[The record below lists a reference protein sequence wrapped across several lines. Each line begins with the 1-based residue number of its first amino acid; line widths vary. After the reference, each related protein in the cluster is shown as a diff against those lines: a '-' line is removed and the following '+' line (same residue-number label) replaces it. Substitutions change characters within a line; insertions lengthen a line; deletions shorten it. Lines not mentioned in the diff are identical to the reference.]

1 VTHVRLLLALG
12 ALTLGALGAGC
23 GGDGDDQAGGG
34 SSSSEPRVEA
44 LDFEF
49 DSAELTVGAGTT
61 VTWANA
67 GETIHTV
74 KGRGFFSRAIDPG
87 SSYEHRFDDPGTYRY
102 LCTLHPTTMRG
113 TISVGG
119 GAT

>member
-1 VTHVRLLLALG
+1 VLALG

-23 GGDGDDQAGGG
+23 GGDDADDASGA
-34 SSSSEPRVEA
+34 SSSSGEPRVEA

-49 DSAELTVGAGTT
+49 ESAKLTVAAGTA
-61 VTWANA
+61 VTWDNA

-87 SSYEHRFDDPGTYRY
+87 GTYEHRFSDPGTYRY

-113 TISVGG
+113 TISVRGE
-119 GAT
+119 AT